1 MAFKNDEDR
10 GLARRLCEKGE
21 SIDEVLKALGGR
33 CKRPDI
39 YQLRHELGITGAK
52 RTPRANSKKL
62 RAQNS
67 SLVSPGG
74 GGGARRVGRFVPRG
88 SQAQK
93 KEAARLDRVDR
104 QPARALQGLIP

>member
-67 SLVSPGG
+67 ALVSPGG
-74 GGGARRVGRFVPRG
+74 GAEPEESGDSFLEGLRLR
-88 SQAQK
+88 K
-93 KEAARLDRVDR
+93 KKLLASIASIDNLLELYKV
-104 QPARALQGLIP
+104 